1 MARSDSTLAELAF
14 ERYRGGLQRYLM
26 KRLNNIDDTQDLTQE
41 VYLRL
46 LRVEKEELILYP
58 QAYVYRIA
66 SNVIYEFRL
75 RESREKEWLVI
86 NSEVADV
93 VSSEVSAGGHEE
105 QPRALHSQREAQRLL
120 SFLSATEKAIVVMQ
134 KQQGM
139 SYAEIAEALDLSI
152 HTVKKYL
159 FRALLQLRKHAGKE

>member
-1 MARSDSTLAELAF
+1 MARSDPTLTKLAF

-26 KRLNNIDDTQDLTQE
+26 RRLNNVDDAQDLAQE

-46 LRVEKEELILYP
+46 LRVEKEELVLYP
-58 QAYVYRIA
+58 QAYMYRIA
-66 SNVIYEFRL
+66 SNVVYEFRL
-75 RESREKEWLVI
+75 RDSREKEWLVI

-93 VSSEVSAGGHEE
+93 ASAEVSTGENDE
-105 QPRALHSQREAQRLL
+105 QARALHSQREAQRLL
-120 SFLSATEKAIVVMQ
+120 SSLSATEKAIVVMQ

-139 SYAEIAEALDLSI
+139 SYAEIAEALGLSI

-159 FRALLQLRKHAGKE
+159 FRALLQLRKHAGKG